1 MMSTLTNF
9 DTGLMIWTWITFII
23 VLVILAT
30 KAWKPMIKALEN
42 RENFIRESLQ
52 EAEAARQEADKV
64 AAEYEEMVAKARH
77 EAQEIVAAGKDTAER
92 MKAEI
97 LNDAK
102 EKSTGILKQAETR
115 IEAEREKAIAEIRNQ
130 IVDISMA
137 AAEKIL
143 SKSIS
148 RDDNDRL
155 IEDALK
161 EYGKN

>member
-1 MMSTLTNF
+1 MENLLRF

-42 RENFIRESLQ
+42 RENFIRESLAG
-52 EAEAARQEADKV
+52 AESARKEADKV
-64 AAEYEEMVAKARH
+64 AGEYEAMVAKARH
-77 EAQEIVAAGKDTAER
+77 EAQEIVAAGKETAER
-92 MKAEI
+92 MKTEI
-97 LNDAK
+97 LNEAQD
-102 EKSTGILKQAETR
+102 KSAGILKQAEAQ
-115 IEAEREKAIAEIRNQ
+115 IGAEREKAISEIRTQ

-148 RDDNDRL
+148 KDDNERL

-161 EYGKN
+161 DYGKN